1 MHNRVHVWV
10 GGDMAPGSSPND
22 PIFFLNHC
30 LVDKQWDTWQ
40 QASAAHTYAPTGQ
53 SAPGD
58 PLFRHRLRDP
68 VYSILT
74 TNQPQIAALQ
84 DVSSSYV
91 YE

>member
-30 LVDKQWDTWQ
+30 LVDKQWDDWQ
-40 QASAAHTYAPTGQ
+40 RASAAHSYAPTGQ

-58 PLFRHRLRDP
+58 ALFRHRLRDVRCTGSP
-68 VYSILT
+68 V
-74 TNQPQIAALQ
+74 
-84 DVSSSYV
+84 
-91 YE
+91 